1 MGLTKLGIIGFT
13 DRGKW
18 VSGYKGTD
26 KSGTEYTGYKTN
38 DIVITDDGIFRSKI
52 DNNTSE
58 PTVTDTSKWELWVNK
73 TYINH
78 NTEAMTDSMLPT
90 DSFLISTAD
99 GMRRFKYEDMQA
111 LLCNNLLYPT
121 ITLEATSNPKFNL
134 TSLYMPQMYQK
145 AMGGY
150 MMKVKNGNV
159 YAAKLSPTN
168 WGYWEDGSPVD
179 DASKY
184 ETMVR
189 VPDCYFKG
197 EGKKLTFGGL
207 FPVPGGNKFMSPNW
221 VGAYLMYVDNNGIG
235 HSRPGVAPSH
245 SRTMSNFWSCAQ
257 KLGSNFGLANYGFQ
271 CLIEAL
277 YQVSFGNLNSQSVIG
292 SGFQS
297 SSWEACR
304 DVPMGKCI
312 SLGDGSGK
320 VLYND
325 ATLGNQY
332 PVKLFGFEDLWGK
345 LWEFRPGIRFY
356 MDGDTRYAVV
366 YSGNQVSNT
375 ANGRKFTIPSSAN
388 GEYITRKTLG
398 AYWDAFP
405 QAVGGGDSTYY
416 CDGFWASTSG
426 ELLCVGGSADHGSR
440 CGLSSASSLGGF
452 SDSGAGVGARLA
464 FYGNPII
471 VSGSELMAM

>member
-1 MGLTKLGIIGFT
+1 MGVKLTEKKT
-13 DRGKW
+13 
-18 VSGYKGTD
+18 VSAM
-26 KSGTEYTGYKTN
+26 
-38 DIVITDDGIFRSKI
+38 
-52 DNNTSE
+52 
-58 PTVTDTSKWELWVNK
+58 
-73 TYINH
+73 
-78 NTEAMTDSMLPT
+78 NTEQT
-90 DSFLISTAD
+90 FLIVVD
-99 GMRRFKYEDMQA
+99 GAIRRLSLGDLQKIMG
-111 LLCNNLLYPT
+111 NNIFYPT
-121 ITLEATSNPKFNL
+121 ITLEQSSNPKFAL
-134 TSLYMPQMYQK
+134 PTPFMADMYQR

-150 MMKVKNGNV
+150 MMKVVNGKA
-159 YAAKLSPTN
+159 YAAKLAHSN
-168 WGYWEDGSPVD
+168 WEFFADGTKVD
-179 DASKY
+179 NAAKY
-184 ETMVR
+184 ETMVH
-189 VPDCYFKG
+189 VPDCHFKADN
-197 EGKKLTFGGL
+197 KTLQFGGL
-207 FPVPGGNKFMSPNW
+207 FPISGGKIFESPNW
-221 VGAYLMYVDNNGIG
+221 VGAYKISYDGNSVA
-235 HSRPGVAPSH
+235 HSRPNVTPKH
-245 SRTMSNFWSCAQ
+245 SQTMSQFFAAAQ

-325 ATLGNQY
+325 ATIGNQY

-345 LWEFRPGIRFY
+345 LLEFRPGIRFY

-375 ANGRKFTIPSSAN
+375 ANGRKFTIPLSAS

-416 CDGFWASTSG
+416 CDGFWASTGG
-426 ELLCVGGSADHGSR
+426 ELLYVGGSAGDGSR
-440 CGLSSASSLGGF
+440 CGLSFASSYAGF
-452 SDSGAGVGARLA
+452 SSSLAYLGARLA

>member
-1 MGLTKLGIIGFT
+1 
-13 DRGKW
+13 
-18 VSGYKGTD
+18 
-26 KSGTEYTGYKTN
+26 
-38 DIVITDDGIFRSKI
+38 
-52 DNNTSE
+52 
-58 PTVTDTSKWELWVNK
+58 
-73 TYINH
+73 
-78 NTEAMTDSMLPT
+78 
-90 DSFLISTAD
+90 
-99 GMRRFKYEDMQA
+99 
-111 LLCNNLLYPT
+111 
-121 ITLEATSNPKFNL
+121 
-134 TSLYMPQMYQK
+134 
-145 AMGGY
+145 
-150 MMKVKNGNV
+150 
-159 YAAKLSPTN
+159 
-168 WGYWEDGSPVD
+168 
-179 DASKY
+179 
-184 ETMVR
+184 
-189 VPDCYFKG
+189 
-197 EGKKLTFGGL
+197 
-207 FPVPGGNKFMSPNW
+207 
-221 VGAYLMYVDNNGIG
+221 MYVDGNSVG
-235 HSRPGVAPSH
+235 HSRPNVSPSH
-245 SRTMSNFWSCAQ
+245 SRTMSSFWSCAQ
-257 KLGSNFGLANYGFQ
+257 KLGSKFGLANYGFQ

-398 AYWDAFP
+398 VYWDAFP

-416 CDGFWASTSG
+416 CDGFWASTDG
-426 ELLCVGGSADHGSR
+426 EQLRVGGAANGGSQ
-440 CGLSSASSLGGF
+440 CGLSSAASSAGF
-452 SDSGAGVGARLA
+452 SLSWSDIGARLA
-464 FYGNPII
+464 FYGNPTI

>member
-1 MGLTKLGIIGFT
+1 MSVKLTEKKT
-13 DRGKW
+13 
-18 VSGYKGTD
+18 VSAM
-26 KSGTEYTGYKTN
+26 
-38 DIVITDDGIFRSKI
+38 
-52 DNNTSE
+52 
-58 PTVTDTSKWELWVNK
+58 
-73 TYINH
+73 
-78 NTEAMTDSMLPT
+78 NTEQT
-90 DSFLISTAD
+90 FLIVVD
-99 GMRRFKYEDMQA
+99 GAIRRLSLGDLQKIMG
-111 LLCNNLLYPT
+111 NNIFYPT
-121 ITLEATSNPKFNL
+121 ITLEQSSNPKFAL
-134 TSLYMPQMYQK
+134 PTPFMADMYQR

-150 MMKVKNGNV
+150 MMKVVNGKA
-159 YAAKLSPTN
+159 YAAKLAHSN
-168 WGYWEDGSPVD
+168 WDFFADGTKVD
-179 DASKY
+179 NAAKY
-184 ETMVR
+184 ETMVH
-189 VPDCYFKG
+189 VPDCHFKADN
-197 EGKKLTFGGL
+197 KTLQFGGL
-207 FPVPGGNKFMSPNW
+207 FPISGGKIFESPNW
-221 VGAYLMYVDNNGIG
+221 VGAYKISYDGNSVA
-235 HSRPGVAPSH
+235 HSRPNTTPKH
-245 SRTMSNFWSCAQ
+245 TQTMSQFFAAAQ

-277 YQVSFGNLNSQSVIG
+277 YQVSFGNLNSQAVIG

-297 SSWEACR
+297 SSWDACR

-426 ELLCVGGSADHGSR
+426 ELLYVGGPANFGSL
-440 CGLSSASSLGGF
+440 CGLSSAASDIGF
-452 SDSGAGVGARLA
+452 SFSWTFVGARLA

>member
-1 MGLTKLGIIGFT
+1 MAVKLTEKKLVTSMTADQTFVVEVGGALRRLKLGDLQKMVG
-13 DRGKW
+13 
-18 VSGYKGTD
+18 
-26 KSGTEYTGYKTN
+26 N
-38 DIVITDDGIFRSKI
+38 
-52 DNNTSE
+52 
-58 PTVTDTSKWELWVNK
+58 EL
-73 TYINH
+73 
-78 NTEAMTDSMLPT
+78 
-90 DSFLISTAD
+90 F
-99 GMRRFKYEDMQA
+99 
-111 LLCNNLLYPT
+111 YPT
-121 ITLEATSNPKFNL
+121 ITLETSSNPQFDLPTPFMAN
-134 TSLYMPQMYQK
+134 MYRQQ
-145 AMGGY
+145 MGGY
-150 MMKVKNGNV
+150 MMKSVGGVV
-159 YAAKLSPTN
+159 YAAKLDPSN
-168 WGYWEDGSPVD
+168 WDYFADGTKVD
-179 DASKY
+179 DAAKY
-184 ETMVR
+184 DTMVR
-189 VPDCYFKG
+189 VPDCHFKA
-197 EGKKLTFGGL
+197 EGKTMQFGGL
-207 FPVPGGNKFMSPNW
+207 FPIAGGHKFDSPNW
-221 VGAYLMYVDNNGIG
+221 VGAYEMFVDSSGVG

-245 SRTMSNFWSCAQ
+245 SKTMTEFWNCAQ

-277 YQVSFGNLNSQSVIG
+277 FQVSFGNLNSQAVIG

-297 SSWEACR
+297 QSLEACR

-325 ATLGNQY
+325 ATIGNQY

-356 MDGDTRYAVV
+356 MDGSTRYAVV

-426 ELLCVGGSADHGSR
+426 ELLSVGGFAGGGSR
-440 CGLSSASSLGGF
+440 CGLSYADSVSGF
-452 SDSGAGVGARLA
+452 SNSRTIIGARLA
-464 FYGNPII
+464 FYGNPTI

>member
-1 MGLTKLGIIGFT
+1 MGVKLTEKKL
-13 DRGKW
+13 
-18 VSGYKGTD
+18 
-26 KSGTEYTGYKTN
+26 
-38 DIVITDDGIFRSKI
+38 
-52 DNNTSE
+52 
-58 PTVTDTSKWELWVNK
+58 VT
-73 TYINH
+73 
-78 NTEAMTDSMLPT
+78 AMNPDQT
-90 DSFLISTAD
+90 FLIVVD
-99 GMRRFKYEDMQA
+99 GALRRLSLSDLQKMMG
-111 LLCNNLLYPT
+111 NNIFYPT
-121 ITLEATSNPKFNL
+121 ITLEQSSNPKFDL
-134 TSLYMPQMYQK
+134 PTPFMASMYQK

-150 MMKVKNGNV
+150 MMKVVNGKA
-159 YAAKLSPTN
+159 YAAKLDPST
-168 WGYWEDGSPVD
+168 WEFFADGTQVD

-184 ETMVR
+184 ETMVHL
-189 VPDCYFKG
+189 PDCHFKADN
-197 EGKKLTFGGL
+197 KTMQFGGL
-207 FPVPGGNKFMSPNW
+207 FPIAGGKTFDSPNW
-221 VGAYLMYVDNNGIG
+221 VGAYEMYVDGNDVG
-235 HSRPGVAPSH
+235 HSRPNVSPSH
-245 SRTMSNFWSCAQ
+245 SRTMSSFWSCAK

-292 SGFQS
+292 SGFQHS
-297 SSWEACR
+297 KWEACR
-304 DVPMGKCI
+304 NVVMGKCI

-388 GEYITRKTLG
+388 GQYITKKTLG

-405 QAVGGGDSTYY
+405 QAVGGGNSTYY
-416 CDGFWASTSG
+416 CDGFWASITG
-426 ELLCVGGSADHGSR
+426 ELLYVGGSAYNGSQ
-440 CGLSSASSLGGF
+440 CGLSCAASDNGF
-452 SDSGAGVGARLA
+452 SVSRTDFGARLA
-464 FYGNPII
+464 FYGNPTI

>member
-1 MGLTKLGIIGFT
+1 MELIKLGIIGFT

-18 VSGYKGTD
+18 VNGYKGTD

-38 DIVITDDGIFRSKI
+38 DVVITDDGIFRSKI
-52 DNNTSE
+52 DGNTSK

-78 NTEAMTDSMLPT
+78 NTEAMADSMLTT

-134 TSLYMPQMYQK
+134 MSLYMPQMYQK

-159 YAAKLSPTN
+159 YAAKLSTTN
-168 WGYWEDGSPVD
+168 WGYWDDGSLID

-184 ETMVR
+184 ETMVH

-197 EGKKLTFGGL
+197 VGKKLTFGGL
-207 FPVPGGNKFMSPNW
+207 FPVPGGNKFISPNW
-221 VGAYLMYVDNNGIG
+221 VGAYKMYVDSNGIG

-245 SRTMSNFWSCAQ
+245 SRTMSAFWSCAQ
-257 KLGSNFGLANYGFQ
+257 KLGSDFGLANYGFH
-271 CLIEAL
+271 CLVNAL

-312 SLGDGSGK
+312 SLGDSNGK

-356 MDGDTRYAVV
+356 MDGDTRYAVA
-366 YSGNQVSNT
+366 YGGNRVSNT
-375 ANGRKFTIPSSAN
+375 ADGRKFTVPSSISI
-388 GEYITRKTLG
+388 GYITKMMLG
-398 AYWDAFP
+398 EHWDAIP

-416 CDGFWASTSG
+416 SDGFSAATVG
-426 ELLCVGGSADHGSR
+426 EHLRVGGTADNRSF
-440 CGLSSASSLGGF
+440 CGLSNAYTDYGF
-452 SDSGAGVGARLA
+452 SHSSEDLGARLA

>member
-1 MGLTKLGIIGFT
+1 MAVKLTEKKLVTSMTADQTFVVEVGGALRRLKLGDLQKMVG
-13 DRGKW
+13 
-18 VSGYKGTD
+18 
-26 KSGTEYTGYKTN
+26 N
-38 DIVITDDGIFRSKI
+38 
-52 DNNTSE
+52 
-58 PTVTDTSKWELWVNK
+58 EL
-73 TYINH
+73 
-78 NTEAMTDSMLPT
+78 
-90 DSFLISTAD
+90 F
-99 GMRRFKYEDMQA
+99 
-111 LLCNNLLYPT
+111 YPT
-121 ITLEATSNPKFNL
+121 ITLEQSSNPQFDLPTPFMAN
-134 TSLYMPQMYQK
+134 MYLQQ
-145 AMGGY
+145 MGGY
-150 MMKVKNGNV
+150 MMKTVGGVV
-159 YAAKLSPTN
+159 YAAKLDASN
-168 WGYWEDGSPVD
+168 WDYFADGSKVD
-179 DASKY
+179 DAAKY

-189 VPDCYFKG
+189 VPDCHFKA
-197 EGKKLTFGGL
+197 EGTTMQFGGL
-207 FPVPGGNKFMSPNW
+207 FPIAGGHKFDSPNW
-221 VGAYLMYVDNNGIG
+221 VGAYKMFVDSNGVG

-245 SRTMSNFWSCAQ
+245 SRTMSDFRSCAQ

-277 YQVSFGNLNSQSVIG
+277 YHVSFGNLNSQAVIG

-312 SLGDGSGK
+312 SLGDGSGN

-325 ATLGNQY
+325 ATIGNQY

-345 LWEFRPGIRFY
+345 LWEFRTGIRFY

-375 ANGRKFTIPSSAN
+375 AHGRKFTIPSSAG

-426 ELLCVGGSADHGSR
+426 ELLFVGGFADDGSR
-440 CGLSSASSLGGF
+440 CGLSYAGSGDGF
-452 SDSGAGVGARLA
+452 SVSWPLIGARLA
-464 FYGNPII
+464 FYGNPTI

>member
-1 MGLTKLGIIGFT
+1 MGVKLTENKL
-13 DRGKW
+13 
-18 VSGYKGTD
+18 
-26 KSGTEYTGYKTN
+26 
-38 DIVITDDGIFRSKI
+38 
-52 DNNTSE
+52 
-58 PTVTDTSKWELWVNK
+58 VT
-73 TYINH
+73 
-78 NTEAMTDSMLPT
+78 AMNPDQT
-90 DSFLISTAD
+90 FLIVVD
-99 GMRRFKYEDMQA
+99 GALRRLSLGDLQKMMG
-111 LLCNNLLYPT
+111 NNIFYPT
-121 ITLEATSNPKFNL
+121 ITLEQSSNPKFAL
-134 TSLYMPQMYQK
+134 PTPFMADMYQR

-150 MMKVKNGNV
+150 MMKVVNGKV
-159 YAAKLSPTN
+159 YAAKLDPSN
-168 WGYWEDGSPVD
+168 WEFFADGTKVD
-179 DASKY
+179 DAAKY
-184 ETMVR
+184 ETMVH
-189 VPDCYFKG
+189 VPDCHFKA
-197 EGKKLTFGGL
+197 ENKTLQFGGL
-207 FPVPGGNKFMSPNW
+207 FPISGGKIFESPNW
-221 VGAYLMYVDNNGIG
+221 VGAYGMYVDGSGVG
-235 HSRPGVAPSH
+235 HSRPNVAPSH
-245 SRTMSNFWSCAQ
+245 SRTMSAFWACAQ

-277 YQVSFGNLNSQSVIG
+277 EQVSFGDLNTQSVIG
-292 SGFQS
+292 AGFKSG
-297 SSWEACR
+297 SWEACR

-416 CDGFWASTSG
+416 CDGFLASTSG
-426 ELLCVGGSADHGSR
+426 ELLYVGGNADNVSR
-440 CGLSSASSLGGF
+440 CGLSYANSSTGF
-452 SDSGAGVGARLA
+452 SFSRAYIGARLA
-464 FYGNPII
+464 FYGNPTI